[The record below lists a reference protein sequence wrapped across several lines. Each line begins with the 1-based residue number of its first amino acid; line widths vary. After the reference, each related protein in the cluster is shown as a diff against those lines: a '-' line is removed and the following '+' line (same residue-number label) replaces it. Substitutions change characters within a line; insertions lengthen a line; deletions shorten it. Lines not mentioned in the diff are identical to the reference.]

1 MRNLNSLI
9 AIATLALVSGNA
21 IASAQTAPPKPTAP
35 VAAPAVRPA
44 QPVPVPGIGAP
55 VGSIARNVAATP
67 DAARIAYQRNLAL
80 KQTECQGKGPLYKY
94 TAPHVAG
101 DSDGKGGFYTNNTSG
116 SCRRIV
122 TAAQMQALQAAGL
135 IKP

>member
-35 VAAPAVRPA
+35 VVVAPPAVRPA
-44 QPVPVPGIGAP
+44 QPVGVGAP